1 MGTAGVSNT
10 SNLAFGGD
18 DFSPPTRQQA
28 LTEAWDGSAWSEV
41 ADLNSARI
49 NLAGAGTKTAAL
61 AMGGYDFDPNVTG
74 AVEQWNGSAW
84 TTISRLNTAGYGLA
98 GTGTITSA
106 LAFGRNPPATLGV
119 TEEWNG
125 VSWVEVADLN
135 AGRNALAGA
144 GTTTAALAMGGT
156 PPAAG
161 ATEEWSSTS
170 TTIKVLT
177 D

>member
-1 MGTAGVSNT
+1 MCIRDRNETC
-10 SNLAFGGD
+10 
-18 DFSPPTRQQA
+18 
-28 LTEAWDGSAWSEV
+28 
-41 ADLNSARI
+41 
-49 NLAGAGTKTAAL
+49 
-61 AMGGYDFDPNVTG
+61 
-74 AVEQWNGSAW
+74 W

-106 LAFGRNPPATLGV
+106 LAFGRNPPATSGV

-125 VSWVEVADLN
+125 VAWSEQNDLN
-135 AGRNALAGA
+135 AGRNDLAGA

-161 ATEEWSSTS
+161 QTEEWSSSSNVVKT
-170 TTIKVLT
+170 LT